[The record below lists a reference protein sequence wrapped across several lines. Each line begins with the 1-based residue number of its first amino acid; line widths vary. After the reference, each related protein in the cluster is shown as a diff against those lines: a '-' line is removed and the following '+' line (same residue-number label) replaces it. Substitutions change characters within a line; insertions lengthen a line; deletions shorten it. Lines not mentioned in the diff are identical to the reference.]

1 VEKCQA
7 HHLGNELRNEAGAY
21 LVTYSLRM
29 AQGPLVEY
37 LELHPALRTSGVS
50 AGWWALHV
58 AGLQLA
64 WGDSRE
70 GTWSLGPCT
79 PARVK
84 FLTHRAKSSASA
96 LWNASK

>member
-1 VEKCQA
+1 MEKCQA
-7 HHLGNELRNEAGAY
+7 HHLGDELRNEAGAY

-64 WGDSRE
+64 WGIP
-70 GTWSLGPCT
+70 GKALGHLVH
-79 PARVK
+79 ARPPG
-84 FLTHRAKSSASA
+84 SSF
-96 LWNASK
+96 